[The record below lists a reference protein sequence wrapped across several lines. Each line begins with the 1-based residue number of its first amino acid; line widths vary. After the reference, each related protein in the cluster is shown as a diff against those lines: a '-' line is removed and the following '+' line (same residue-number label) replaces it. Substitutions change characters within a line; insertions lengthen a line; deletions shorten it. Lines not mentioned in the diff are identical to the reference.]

1 MFVLG
6 SFLNQNEELHVEYKE
21 FCFKINIYKYYS
33 KVELYSLINSGKF
46 LSNFNDV
53 ILSNFKKYF
62 DIYVPRYS
70 CSFHNTESKKN
81 KMIYIG
87 VNDFNEITGIPF
99 DGNLIKYKD
108 SFEKYSNEL
117 LTTHMSS
124 KCCLNI
130 KIHIEKCEID
140 EDILSDDHIS
150 EQIKEYT
157 EQKKE
162 YERKYKLFVENKAKW
177 IREMYFYKGKLQ
189 SVVNHE
195 HVRLDFI
202 EFLKSNNVYEKFPEI
217 NSGDLVIESDEV
229 KYHRNNKDKL
239 IYWVIIYKDS
249 KVKQLIKR
257 KPKEPNVPRTS
268 NFDYCVV
275 TKLTHLR
282 KRFHTQNISF
292 FIMKI
297 MVEQKSQCSTIL
309 KYKDSRTGNWRKM
322 KRFLLEEHHPQC
334 IDL

>member
-1 MFVLG
+1 MYVLG
-6 SFLNQNEELHVEYKE
+6 SFLNQNEQLHVEYKE

-33 KVELYSLINSGKF
+33 KVELYLLINSGKF
-46 LSNFNDV
+46 LPNFNDV

-70 CSFHNTESKKN
+70 CSFHNTYTKK
-81 KMIYIG
+81 KQIIYIG

-99 DGNLIKYKD
+99 EGDLVKYKD

-117 LTTHMSS
+117 LTTHMSN

-130 KIHIEKCEID
+130 KILIEKCEID

-150 EQIKEYT
+150 EQMSEYF

-162 YERKYKLFVENKAKW
+162 YDQKLQSYVKNKEKW
-177 IREMYFYKGKLQ
+177 IQEMYFYKGKLQ

-195 HVRLDFI
+195 HVRSDFI
-202 EFLKSNNVYEKFPEI
+202 QYLKNNNVYEKFPEI
-217 NSGDLVIESDEV
+217 TNGDLVIESDEV
-229 KYHRNNKDKL
+229 KYHRNDEKKL
-239 IYWVIIYKDS
+239 IYWIILYKDS

-257 KPKEPNVPRTS
+257 KPKEPNVPKTV

-282 KRFHTQNISF
+282 KRFHSQNINF
-292 FIMKI
+292 YIMKI
-297 MVEQKSQCSTIL
+297 MVEQKMKCSNIL

-322 KRFLLEEHHPQC
+322 KRFLLDKDHPQC